1 MSEERD
7 AGSGVGGAQGSGA
20 QGSAAQGSGA
30 QGSGA
35 GGSGGGVAARISV
48 SIEDPASAIQAPAP
62 SEAWG
67 VSQRVVAGSLDL
79 GMDLGGALSHA
90 VNNINN
96 VYNAMPSVPG
106 STRPAPLP
114 AGWG

>member
-1 MSEERD
+1 MEQ
-7 AGSGVGGAQGSGA
+7 GISGENQDE
-20 QGSAAQGSGA
+20 AAQGSGA
-30 QGSGA
+30 EGS
-35 GGSGGGVAARISV
+35 GGVAARISG
-48 SIEDPASAIQAPAP
+48 SIEDPPSAIQAPP
-62 SEAWG
+62 PLEARG

-79 GMDLGGALSHA
+79 GMDLGGALSHG
-90 VNNINN
+90 VHNINN